1 MMMSHLDFE
10 ITVISSTC
18 LNTLI
23 KFNYRKLWQN
33 QFSD

>member
-23 KFNYRKLWQN
+23 KFNYKK
-33 QFSD
+33 FVTESVF